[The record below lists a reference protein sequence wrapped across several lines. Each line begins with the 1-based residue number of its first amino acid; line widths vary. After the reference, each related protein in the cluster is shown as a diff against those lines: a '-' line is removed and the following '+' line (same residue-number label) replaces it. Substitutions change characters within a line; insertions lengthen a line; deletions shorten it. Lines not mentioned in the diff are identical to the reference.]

1 MWSEYRASYAPRYQS
16 ALCVLAGSWR
26 TPLTPTVAPLKTCRN
41 AALSGGAHDARGL
54 PFLRLLRVLLWR
66 GGRAGPE
73 PKPSRVRRPLLAH
86 GPRRTRTDGD
96 PPRLRARAPP
106 RGTRGSP

>member
-66 GGRAGPE
+66 GRRAAPP
-73 PKPSRVRRPLLAH
+73 PKRSPSARLLLPNF
-86 GPRRTRTDGD
+86 PRRNAKTGD
-96 PPRLRARAPP
+96 PL
-106 RGTRGSP
+106 GSPPPAPQ

>member
-41 AALSGGAHDARGL
+41 AALSGGTHDARGL
-54 PFLRLLRVLLWR
+54 PFLRLLLDLLWR
-66 GGRAGPE
+66 
-73 PKPSRVRRPLLAH
+73 VC
-86 GPRRTRTDGD
+86 GPRSTPTTSFSAGLSFTHI
-96 PPRLRARAPP
+96 PARAANACDAREQRPWRLP
-106 RGTRGSP
+106 T

>member
-66 GGRAGPE
+66 ARPAGPL
-73 PKPSRVRRPLLAH
+73 PKLFRAAGRSFPSFARRRAK
-86 GPRRTRTDGD
+86 DGD
-96 PPRLRARAPP
+96 SLGTPPRTP
-106 RGTRGSP
+106 